1 VNILVIG
8 GAGYIGAHVVHDL
21 VDDGHHV
28 IVYDNLSSGF
38 KENLPLN
45 CTFIEGD
52 IINKEDLI
60 VALDNNIDAVFHFA
74 AKKSVGESMVDV
86 RPFSETNISGTINI
100 LDAMVLHK
108 VNKII
113 FSSTA
118 AIYGDPEYLPIDEMH
133 QTNPTNYYG
142 FTKLKIEEL
151 LTWYSKIHKINF
163 ACLRYFNAVGYDIK
177 NRISLPE
184 KKPENLFPIIMEVL
198 LGKKD
203 FLNVFG
209 NDYDTRDGTCIR
221 DYIHVNDLSLAHVSA
236 FTYLIDKNQNICVNL
251 GTGDG
256 YSVLEV
262 IKFAEAVVGKK
273 VYFKISDKR
282 VGDPPSLIAE
292 SNLAAKLL
300 GWVPHYSTL
309 DIIIESMWKVYKK
322 EFQNAVH

>member
-1 VNILVIG
+1 
-8 GAGYIGAHVVHDL
+8 
-21 VDDGHHV
+21 
-28 IVYDNLSSGF
+28 
-38 KENLPLN
+38 
-45 CTFIEGD
+45 
-52 IINKEDLI
+52 
-60 VALDNNIDAVFHFA
+60 
-74 AKKSVGESMVDV
+74 
-86 RPFSETNISGTINI
+86 
-100 LDAMVLHK
+100 
-108 VNKII
+108 
-113 FSSTA
+113 
-118 AIYGDPEYLPIDEMH
+118 
-133 QTNPTNYYG
+133 
-142 FTKLKIEEL
+142 
-151 LTWYSKIHKINF
+151 
-163 ACLRYFNAVGYDIK
+163 
-177 NRISLPE
+177 
-184 KKPENLFPIIMEVL
+184 MEVL

-203 FLNVFG
+203 LLNIFG

-236 FTYLIDKNQNICVNL
+236 FTYLIEKNQNICVNL

-300 GWVPHYSTL
+300 GWVPQYSTL